1 MKPSGYPANRNYL
14 RYQTGRFAKSA
25 NVLFVNKQRGAT
37 IDVVFDYMTDPY
49 ITFTSGSKNGLGRNP
64 ERIIEGAIRQII
76 IEHVSSNFNA
86 NVRMR

>member
-1 MKPSGYPANRNYL
+1 
-14 RYQTGRFAKSA
+14 
-25 NVLFVNKQRGAT
+25 
-37 IDVVFDYMTDPY
+37 MTDPY
-49 ITFTSGSKNGLGRNP
+49 ITFTSGSKNVLGRNP